1 MKLEFEFVPLV
12 DDLRH
17 QIHQCENA
25 APRHVQQVIY
35 STYHDGM
42 TQVCFGC
49 MKVRSTINMALD
61 EDDEST
67 SPTGS

>member
-17 QIHQCENA
+17 QIRQCENA
-25 APRHVQQVIY
+25 ASRHVQQVIY